1 MAKLTVKQKIELEKQ
16 YQQYITDQAGILH
29 NKIVAFLSESKVP
42 LIQVLL
48 VLEMLLDE
56 VKTQLRKQHFG
67 G

>member
-1 MAKLTVKQKIELEKQ
+1 MAKLTAKQKVELEKR

-29 NKIVAFLSESKVP
+29 NKLVAFLSESKVP